1 MLCKAVFTYL
11 ALSAGAV
18 SAFAPPHSPY
28 SLAASSTTRMKSSS
42 SDIVDHGRRA
52 FLASSFITL
61 VGISPEVAHAKGKN
75 QNNVDYKAV
84 AGDISNIIKGDP
96 NKGPTLVR
104 LAWHSSGTYDKM
116 SKDGGSGGGT
126 IRFKE
131 ELAHGGNAG
140 LGVTAVPWLEDVKK
154 KYGDSLSYAD
164 LYTLAGGKLHPRYWN
179 LLTTTNV
186 INNSSISDLP
196 LLQLLLSKNWA
207 DQQFL
212 GGKKRAKC
220 KLCIC
225 KNIRSETNYHSLL
238 ISTLSPLKL
247 YMLTTAQE
255 GLMHWIRQQLHRMV
269 ACLAPI
275 LDLLVQI
282 PVMQIT

>member
-1 MLCKAVFTYL
+1 MISKMLFKAVFTYL

-18 SAFAPPHSPY
+18 SAFVPPHSP
-28 SLAASSTTRMKSSS
+28 SSLALAASSTTRMRSSS
-42 SDIVDHGRRA
+42 SDIVDDGRRA
-52 FLASSFITL
+52 FLASSIITL
-61 VGISPEVAHAKGKN
+61 VGISPEVAQAKGKN
-75 QNNVDYKAV
+75 QNDVDYKAV

-164 LYTLAGGKLHPRYWN
+164 LYTLAGGKACRAVKLRPRY
-179 LLTTTNV
+179 
-186 INNSSISDLP
+186 
-196 LLQLLLSKNWA
+196 
-207 DQQFL
+207 
-212 GGKKRAKC
+212 
-220 KLCIC
+220 
-225 KNIRSETNYHSLL
+225 
-238 ISTLSPLKL
+238 
-247 YMLTTAQE
+247 
-255 GLMHWIRQQLHRMV
+255 
-269 ACLAPI
+269 
-275 LDLLVQI
+275 
-282 PVMQIT
+282 

>member
-1 MLCKAVFTYL
+1 MISKMLFKAVFTYL

-42 SDIVDHGRRA
+42 SDIVDDGRRA
-52 FLASSFITL
+52 FLASSFITI
-61 VGISPEVAHAKGKN
+61 VGVSPEVAHAKGKN

-96 NKGPTLVR
+96 NKGPTR

-116 SKDGGSGGGT
+116 SKDGGSGGCT

-164 LYTLAGGKLHPRYWN
+164 LYTLAGGEMRPRYWN
-179 LLTTTNV
+179 LFTTTNV
-186 INNSSISDLP
+186 IDNSSISDLP
-196 LLQLLLSKNWA
+196 LLQWLLSKNWA
-207 DQQFL
+207 GQQFL
-212 GGKKRAKC
+212 GGK
-220 KLCIC
+220 
-225 KNIRSETNYHSLL
+225 
-238 ISTLSPLKL
+238 
-247 YMLTTAQE
+247 
-255 GLMHWIRQQLHRMV
+255 
-269 ACLAPI
+269 
-275 LDLLVQI
+275 
-282 PVMQIT
+282 